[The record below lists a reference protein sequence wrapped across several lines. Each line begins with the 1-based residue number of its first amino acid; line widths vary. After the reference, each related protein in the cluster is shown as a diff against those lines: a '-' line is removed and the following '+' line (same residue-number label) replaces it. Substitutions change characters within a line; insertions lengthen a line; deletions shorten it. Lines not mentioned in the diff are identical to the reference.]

1 VGTWSFC
8 GGEDLGTLGAAGTAG
23 IAGFEIAEEGVAF
36 LNDPPP
42 GIGDLKEPL
51 LLLFVEVSNMPARAR
66 TDDVCCSSS
75 TGGCCGRI

>member
-51 LLLFVEVSNMPARAR
+51 L
-66 TDDVCCSSS
+66 
-75 TGGCCGRI
+75 